1 MIILS
6 KITDEDS
13 KPYTLTREVRMTL
26 DDNEATLNEM
36 LTAYE
41 DFMRGIGFNFD
52 GHIVIDSRFG
62 CA

>member
-41 DFMRGIGFNFD
+41 DFMRI
-52 GHIVIDSRFG
+52 
-62 CA
+62 